1 MKKNIFFI
9 IAACSFLLTSC
20 GLLEVKSEDKLPG
33 DEFWIDGNAANV
45 EGFLMSAYSNLR
57 KATMGS
63 GAFLTASGDMRCASI
78 SPYNNDNEGR
88 RVTYLAGNEMN
99 ELNEGEKELRVPV
112 ISDKHSVRYVEEMA
126 IVVDEVK
133 EKEKEEERIE
143 KSAQKIPIK
152 RHRITETLLFN
163 K

>member
-57 KATMGS
+57 
-63 GAFLTASGDMRCASI
+63 
-78 SPYNNDNEGR
+78 
-88 RVTYLAGNEMN
+88 
-99 ELNEGEKELRVPV
+99 
-112 ISDKHSVRYVEEMA
+112 
-126 IVVDEVK
+126 
-133 EKEKEEERIE
+133 
-143 KSAQKIPIK
+143 
-152 RHRITETLLFN
+152 
-163 K
+163 